1 MYIYIYVYMYM
12 YSNMYV
18 RMYVCISAYVN
29 IYTCNLLTTMSM
41 LLCLLFIYSHICY
54 CYPIQA
60 LGSWP
65 VVHPKHESSAI
76 SDAMV
81 GGDIGTIYE
90 GPVNDES
97 GVNRGYWDSLVKG
110 ASVANWKDTHL
121 ANGKDKNKVSNPT
134 PAAQE
139 THRNPSGDL
148 KNSHGDR
155 SERKDKTNEAELSNT
170 ADTDGDIILKRRND
184 DCDCDIDAL
193 IAEGMDTVATTDVD
207 GVDALSSSLAYI
219 PSGYPDELMRI
230 AHGCVDICNI
240 VPVASKSTVSS
251 ITNGNSH
258 YITANENTTGGATS
272 STTAGMH
279 VYIYTYVYIYKCIC
293 IYTYVYIY
301 I

>member
-1 MYIYIYVYMYM
+1 MQVTLKVKAIADVMEALIGAFYLEGGMRGAV
-12 YSNMYV
+12 
-18 RMYVCISAYVN
+18 AA
-29 IYTCNLLTTMSM
+29 
-41 LLCLLFIYSHICY
+41 
-54 CYPIQA
+54 IQA

-110 ASVANWKDTHL
+110 ASVANGKDTPL
-121 ANGKDKNKVSNPT
+121 DNGKDKSKVSNPT
-134 PAAQE
+134 PLAQE

-148 KNSHGDR
+148 KNSHGDK
-155 SERKDKTNEAELSNT
+155 SERMDKTSEAELSNT
-170 ADTDGDIILKRRND
+170 ADTDGDVILKRRND

-219 PSGYPDELMRI
+219 PPGYPKELMRI

-251 ITNGNSH
+251 KTNGSSH
-258 YITANENTTGGATS
+258 ATENTTGGATS
-272 STTAGMH
+272 SSTAGKH
-279 VYIYTYVYIYKCIC
+279 VYLYMYIHI
-293 IYTYVYIY
+293 
-301 I
+301 